1 MTAHVRSAA
10 RYPIRAVSHLTGI
23 QIDTLR
29 AWERRYGLV
38 TPVRDGRGR
47 MYTDADVVR
56 LRLLRGALERGHS
69 IGRLAPLGNAE
80 LRYLSAST
88 DARAK
93 VLQTPAAGAG
103 TLPTIDKSALDVALR
118 TFDTVGLD
126 QEISR
131 LAGVLR
137 PLDLLQYALMPL
149 LVRVGDDWHHGR
161 ASIAQE
167 HLISASIRS
176 ILGSFLRLY
185 ARPNPPARLLFAT
198 PSGDRHEIGTLGAA
212 MLAACS
218 GLGVV
223 HLGSDVPARDIVQS
237 ASLADVRVVV
247 VGVTSSP
254 AAGGVERSLRT
265 VVRQLEPN
273 MELWVGGRGVEHCE
287 SILTPRDMVFHD
299 YTSYQQELVRIGGR
313 VL

>member
-1 MTAHVRSAA
+1 MTAHAGSA
-10 RYPIRAVSHLTGI
+10 RYPIRAVSQLTGI

-29 AWERRYGLV
+29 AWERRYGVV
-38 TPVRDGRGR
+38 TPARDGHGR
-47 MYTDADVVR
+47 MYTDADVER

-69 IGRLAPLGNAE
+69 IGRLARLGDVE
-80 LRYLSAST
+80 LRELSAGGDVS
-88 DARAK
+88 AK
-93 VLQTPAAGAG
+93 VLHTPAAGAG
-103 TLPTIDKSALDVALR
+103 TLPTIDPSALDIALR

-137 PLDLLQYALMPL
+137 PLELLQNALMPL
-149 LVRVGDDWHHGR
+149 LVRVGEDWHRGR

-167 HLISASIRS
+167 HLISASVRS

-185 ARPNPPARLLFAT
+185 ARPNPPARMLFAT
-198 PSGDRHEIGTLGAA
+198 LSGDRHEIGTLGAA

-218 GLGVV
+218 GLGVA
-223 HLGSDVPARDIVQS
+223 HLGSDMPARDIVQS

-247 VGVTSSP
+247 LGVTPSP
-254 AAGGVERSLRT
+254 AGGAVARSLGT

-273 MELWVGGRGVEHCE
+273 VELWVGGPGAARFE
-287 SILTPRDMVFHD
+287 SIITPRGMVFHD
-299 YTSYQQELVRIGGR
+299 YASYQQELVRIGGR